1 VLGHNRRVTI
11 APSDFRCAAASLTN
25 GEPMA
30 GTAPTEVAWLLVEH
44 AGSWGRQAVAESR
57 LPEEVRE
64 FLDGLVGIRV
74 QLIRRHG
81 GVSGPG
87 VRVFAAHLGESTRV
101 WTTVL
106 ADVRELLDLDVA
118 ALVTGADLDLTPYD
132 APLWLVCTNGRRDL
146 CCAALG
152 RPIASDLAARWPEA
166 TWETTHL
173 GGHRFSGTLLAL
185 PAGVALGRLD
195 PQTAVAAC
203 HELDAGRV
211 PVTHA
216 RGRAGLA
223 PRAQVADLHLR
234 RELDL
239 VATGALTGHRVE
251 GDDVVVSAGDATY
264 VVQVTE
270 SPGEPR
276 RQSCADLR
284 TKPAGVYRVAAW
296 VRQER

>member
-1 VLGHNRRVTI
+1 VLGHNRRVST
-11 APSDFRCAAASLTN
+11 APPDFRCAAASLTDD
-25 GEPMA
+25 EPMA
-30 GTAPTEVAWLLVEH
+30 GTAPTDVAWLLVEH

-57 LPEEVRE
+57 LPEEVRD
-64 FLDGLVGIRV
+64 FLAGLDGVRV

-87 VRVFAAHLGESTRV
+87 VRVFAAHLGATTRV

-106 ADVRELLDLDVA
+106 PDVRELLDLDVA
-118 ALVTGADLDLTPYD
+118 ALVAGADLDLTPHD

-152 RPIASDLAARWPEA
+152 RPVASDLAARWPEA

-185 PAGVALGRLD
+185 PTGVALGRLD
-195 PQTAVAAC
+195 PQSAVAAC
-203 HELDAGRV
+203 HDLEAGRV
-211 PVTHA
+211 PVAHS

-239 VATGALTGHRVE
+239 VGTGALTGHRVE
-251 GDDVVVSAGDATY
+251 GDDVAVSTGDATY

-270 SPGEPR
+270 SLGQPR
-276 RQSCADLR
+276 RQSCADLK
-284 TKPAGVYRVAAW
+284 TKPAGVYRVVAW